1 MEASAAQGGGDTAP
15 PAGSKSGFGK
25 WSVVLALA
33 SAQFIMV
40 LDSTVMNVS
49 IEDVIDDLDTTVAKM
64 QLAIA
69 SYTLVTAALMMLG
82 GKIGDIIGRRRAFRI
97 GLVTFGLGA
106 GITSIAPSIG
116 VLILGWSIIEA
127 IGAALMLPAVAS
139 LISSNYQGRERA
151 ISFGIVGGVIGVA
164 AAAGPIIGGWASTAL
179 SWRVVFAAEVF
190 IALGLLA
197 ASHVIRDS
205 HREGPPPKLD
215 KVGALLSVLGLG
227 LAVLG
232 IVQSTEWG
240 WIEPKD
246 ALTLFGTEIT
256 PFGLSVVPFLIVIGI
271 ALVGC
276 FVLWE
281 QRLTRRGIDTLLKLS
296 MLDIPQLRSGLSSML
311 VMMFTMGGVFFVLPL
326 YLQIVLGKDPLQTG
340 VHILPLS
347 LAVLFTSLIASRL
360 SSRVAPRRIVRIGI
374 GLIVLGT
381 LLLLVSMDLTFHR
394 AELNIAMAI
403 VGVGMGC
410 MASQLANVNLSSVG
424 EHDSSEVGGLQGTA
438 QNLGT
443 ALGTAIIG
451 SILLTALLNAFD
463 HKIANNPQIAA
474 QTRSEVSQH
483 TEKGIEFVPVGPAKE
498 QLLKSGVP
506 ASQADQLA
514 SDYADAQVDALKIA
528 LGGVA
533 FIVLLSF
540 PVTRKLP
547 SEPLNA
553 PGPGAAAV

>member
-1 MEASAAQGGGDTAP
+1 MEASAAQSGGDASP
-15 PAGSKSGFGK
+15 PAGSRSGFGK

-106 GITSIAPSIG
+106 GITSIAPTIG

-139 LISSNYQGRERA
+139 LISSNYEGRERA

-190 IALGLLA
+190 ISLGLLA

-240 WIEPKD
+240 WIKPKD

-256 PFGLSVVPFLIVIGI
+256 PFGLSVVPFLIAIGI
-271 ALVGC
+271 GFVVC

-281 QRLTRRGIDTLLKLS
+281 KRLTRRGTDTLLKLS

-347 LAVLFTSLIASRL
+347 LAVLLTSLIASRL
-360 SSRVAPRRIVRIGI
+360 SARVSPRRIVRIGI
-374 GLIVLGT
+374 VLIVLGT
-381 LLLLVSMDLTFHR
+381 SLLLVSMDLTFHR
-394 AELNIAMAI
+394 VELNLAMAI

-410 MASQLANVNLSSVG
+410 MTSQLANVNLSSVG

-463 HKIANNPQIAA
+463 HKIANNPQIAP
-474 QTRSEVSQH
+474 QTRTEVSQH

-498 QLLKSGVP
+498 QLLKAGVP
-506 ASQADQLA
+506 ASQANQLA
-514 SDYADAQVDALKIA
+514 DDYADAQVDALKIA

-533 FIVLLSF
+533 VIVLFSF

-547 SEPLNA
+547 GEPLNA